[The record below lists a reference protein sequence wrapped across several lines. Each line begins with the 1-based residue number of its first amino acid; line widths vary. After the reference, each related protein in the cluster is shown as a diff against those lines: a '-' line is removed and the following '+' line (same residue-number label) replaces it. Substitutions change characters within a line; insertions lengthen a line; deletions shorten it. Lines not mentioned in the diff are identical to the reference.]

1 MVAIWGGLSYPFLH
15 IRSPPLLDPNL
26 FPYKTYPFYCT
37 PPTPLMTPVVKKICR
52 VLQWCVDTIEQSQR
66 TLLRPRPGLRVNIE
80 WVTTFHQWPVL
91 GCPDDQGGDVGRNN
105 GVSSQQVGGEKRF
118 SLNFLEC
125 YDETSNYE
133 SIAKKPFFY
142 HLLSFCSTSFHT
154 YGFKDAV

>member
-1 MVAIWGGLSYPFLH
+1 M
-15 IRSPPLLDPNL
+15 
-26 FPYKTYPFYCT
+26 
-37 PPTPLMTPVVKKICR
+37 
-52 VLQWCVDTIEQSQR
+52 EQSQR
-66 TLLRPRPGLRVNIE
+66 INPKRTEARSQGQLEMGDY
-80 WVTTFHQWPVL
+80 FCHQRKVF